1 MRTKFFLA
9 FFLVIFVALISNLI
23 FERLTMNDFD
33 EYIKG
38 TKEDHLYWVLASVE
52 GSYEGGRW
60 DMNSLSESVHWGTML
75 GFEIR
80 IEDSE
85 GRNLIDSQSLMA
97 SLPPSM
103 KHRME
108 SVVHLHNS
116 EGEFE
121 KYPLYIEGRELGTLF
136 VRPLHKEG
144 SIEAKENIFK
154 KRGRN
159 FLIISFFI
167 AGAGAL
173 AIAMFLSL
181 YLSRPIKRLQS
192 AAERVAK
199 GDFRVRVEPIAPVTS
214 TGRRFWGDE
223 IGRLSASFNYM
234 AEALEKEESLR
245 KRLTS
250 NIAHELRT
258 PLAVMKA
265 QVEALIDGLI
275 ENTAEGLENIRSE
288 IEKLT
293 RLVEGIENMTKAEAS
308 FFSRGEYRKID
319 LKEFLKDMESSI
331 EPVFRDKRLQFSVI
345 DRGNLEAATD
355 PDKLEM
361 ILKNVISNS
370 LKYTEKGGVWIDY
383 GRDGKEFFIEV
394 RDTGMGLPED
404 EIPKIFMRF
413 YRGRGTSGN
422 GIGIGLAIV
431 KELVTVMEGRIEVQ
445 SKAGKGTAFRIWL
458 PLFINGQGF
467 GSWAR

>member
-1 MRTKFFLA
+1 MRTKLFLG
-9 FFLVIFVALISNLI
+9 FLLVIFIALISNLI

-52 GSYEGGRW
+52 GSYEDGRW

-80 IEDSE
+80 IEDRE
-85 GRNLIDSQSLMA
+85 GRKLIDSRSLMD

-108 SVVHLHNS
+108 SVVPLHKS

-136 VRPLHKEG
+136 VRPLHKVG
-144 SIEAKENIFK
+144 SVQAKENIFK

-173 AIAMFLSL
+173 AIAVFLSL
-181 YLSRPIKRLQS
+181 SLSRPMKRLQS

-199 GDFRVRVEPIAPVTS
+199 GDFRVRVEPITP
-214 TGRRFWGDE
+214 TGRRFRSDE
-223 IGRLSASFNYM
+223 IGRLSESFNYM

-265 QVEALIDGLI
+265 QIEALIDGLI

-293 RLVEGIENMTKAEAS
+293 RLVQGIENMTKAEAS

-319 LKEFLKDMESSI
+319 LKDFLKDIESSM
-331 EPVFRDKRLQFSVI
+331 ELVFRDKRLQFSVI
-345 DRGNLEAATD
+345 DRGGLEATTD

-361 ILKNVISNS
+361 ILKNIISNA
-370 LKYTEKGGVWIDY
+370 LKYTERGGVWIDY

-394 RDTGMGLPED
+394 RDTGMGIPED

-413 YRGRGTSGN
+413 YRGRGTSDN
-422 GIGIGLAIV
+422 GIGVGLAIV
-431 KELVTVMEGRIEVQ
+431 KELVTVMAGRIDVQ
-445 SKAGKGTAFRIWL
+445 SQAGKGTAFRIWL
-458 PLFINGQGF
+458 PLYKDGQGF
-467 GSWAR
+467 GSWAK